1 MVSPY
6 PDAKAEGSARDN
18 VRKARAHPT
27 MRKISAVCHHLNRR
41 RRARARAR
49 ARNSEMAQRVESV
62 KKYMSSAW
70 QSAAQGVGFTV
81 AFSAAMAS
89 SFVLFRVL
97 NKMKVQGLENLPAA
111 HENVLYCINHCS
123 LLDNFAFEMAAY
135 VPKVFFKREYIP
147 ISLADRK
154 NFFGDPTS
162 RRLKDKVLTVLGRHF
177 FRHLK
182 AYPVDRKCADMSQVE
197 QWRDLLRDNIVI
209 VFPEGT
215 RTRNG
220 QVGRGKPGVGK
231 LIYEA
236 KPVVVPVYM
245 SGTAEVL
252 GVGMTIPAVFRTV
265 RVYIGKPM
273 NVEEVLGRF
282 AWEDASKTTLMR
294 NYIGVSNA
302 VMEEIRQLNPDYKP
316 DVTPGGTP

>member
-1 MVSPY
+1 M
-6 PDAKAEGSARDN
+6 AESDLDTKGKGGARGKP
-18 VRKARAHPT
+18 RRAFANPT
-27 MRKISAVCHHLNRR
+27 IRKISAVCHRIRR
-41 RRARARAR
+41 RRRS
-49 ARNSEMAQRVESV
+49 RNKEMVQKVDSI
-62 KKYMSSAW
+62 KKYMSTAW

-97 NKMKVQGLENLPAA
+97 NKMKVQGLENLPTA

-162 RRLKDKVLTVLGRHF
+162 PRLKDKVLTVLGRHF

-182 AYPVDRKCADMSQVE
+182 AYPVDRKCADMGQVE
-197 QWRDLLRDNIVI
+197 QWRDLLKDNIVI

-220 QVGRGKPGVGK
+220 KVGRGKPGVGK

-252 GVGMTIPAVFRTV
+252 GVGMTVPAVFRTV
-265 RVYIGKPM
+265 RVFIGKPM
-273 NVEEVLGRF
+273 SLENLLDKYEWNEEN
-282 AWEDASKTTLMR
+282 KTTMMR

-302 VMEEIRQLNPDYKP
+302 VMEEIRRLNPDYVP
-316 DVTPGGTP
+316 DSEATRERPLT